1 MNLTT
6 TNATANPI
14 FKGPRTRT
22 LPRTTLQPLAFTDQ
36 ILANGSF
43 AEKRM
48 LLLSGAVSS
57 SVSSVAPAQDQPPP
71 HGTAPPPAM
80 GASSSS
86 MMGIVFSVEALPSVR
101 LCRVPSIRKYGYTES
116 TRAWDSTEAPGSRA
130 PKPTRDPPRD
140 N

>member
-43 AEKRM
+43 AEKRV

-71 HGTAPPPAM
+71 HGTAPPPPAM

-86 MMGIVFSVEALPSVR
+86 MMGIVFSVEVPANVDVTATITVVSTGGGL
-101 LCRVPSIRKYGYTES
+101 RVM
-116 TRAWDSTEAPGSRA
+116 
-130 PKPTRDPPRD
+130 
-140 N
+140 

>member
-71 HGTAPPPAM
+71 HGTAPPPPAM

-86 MMGIVFSVEALPSVR
+86 MMGIVFSVE
-101 LCRVPSIRKYGYTES
+101 VPANVDVYMRKRIGN
-116 TRAWDSTEAPGSRA
+116 PVFSR
-130 PKPTRDPPRD
+130 
-140 N
+140 